1 MNHFLL
7 FPPCLGQIFVWL
19 GLVFESKRRGP
30 VCTEASRSPRSP
42 GGRARVLPCPPRVGI
57 SVESHSINGASRLP
71 QNAVISDLICGS
83 VFVSCESG
91 EPTSHVAAFQPV
103 STPDCGDVKHFA
115 QRRKSTDS
123 YTWIQSLV
131 TEGRPHSGQRFVP
144 TSVLW
149 CPSPHT
155 PVYYT
160 FSQYLKACLGKYQ
173 ELSGLLA
180 AGNLTPPPQMYH
192 DQQALAK
199 ITNQLPGTRLLR
211 TAKRSPRN
219 VSLTPASLYAQPDL
233 RRSNKYTLP
242 PVILR
247 LVGVPYDRQR
257 PQANHR

>member
-1 MNHFLL
+1 M
-7 FPPCLGQIFVWL
+7 
-19 GLVFESKRRGP
+19 
-30 VCTEASRSPRSP
+30 
-42 GGRARVLPCPPRVGI
+42 
-57 SVESHSINGASRLP
+57 
-71 QNAVISDLICGS
+71 ISDLICGC
-83 VFVSCESG
+83 VFVSCKSG
-91 EPTSHVAAFQPV
+91 EPTIHVVAFQPV
-103 STPDCGDVKHFA
+103 STLDCWDVKHFA
-115 QRRKSTDS
+115 QRKKSTDS
-123 YTWIQSLV
+123 YTWIQRLV

-180 AGNLTPPPQMYH
+180 AGNLTPPQKMYH

-242 PVILR
+242 PIILR
-247 LVGVPYDRQR
+247 LVRAPYNHHR
-257 PQANHR
+257 PRANHRWLHPCRAGTGPQLSWRVNGRVSPEFSGAKKKKNQQQRLTNTIKELVSLRGIKDT